1 MNSWIF
7 PITLLPGIGFLIAST
22 ASQVIALSSE
32 IDHLSHN
39 HENNSHIVARK
50 ISQLALLTR
59 ALVGFYVSA
68 GAFVLS
74 GILLGLATLHILL
87 DIPGYIVLGGGVL
100 FVFIALVLLIIYSTR
115 SVRIRKAQ
123 FINKI

>member
-7 PITLLPGIGFLIAST
+7 PITLLPGIGFLIASKVC
-22 ASQVIALSSE
+22 QVIALYSE
-32 IDHLSHN
+32 INHLSHS
-39 HENNSHIVARK
+39 HENHRDIVTKK
-50 ISQLALLTR
+50 ISQLTLLTR
-59 ALVGFYVSA
+59 VLVRFYVSA

-74 GILLGLATLHILL
+74 GILLGLAALRMPT

-123 FINKI
+123 FVDKS